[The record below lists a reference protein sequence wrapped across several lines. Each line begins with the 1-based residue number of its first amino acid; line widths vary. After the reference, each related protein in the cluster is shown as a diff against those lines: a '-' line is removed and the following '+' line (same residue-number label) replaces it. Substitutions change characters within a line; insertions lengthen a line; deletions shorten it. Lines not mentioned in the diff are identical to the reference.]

1 MSQEDTYING
11 DLLRLRRE
19 AGGWA
24 INDMAIRACLSVKQV
39 RQLEDGGMSSFY
51 SQSVKATAA
60 KKVGAILGLSPEQVF
75 AETVEPTQEPEAIDT
90 EIVQHAEDKEPV
102 VINAA
107 LAPATLPEAV
117 EAQVEA
123 PVHVVKKPASA
134 PAPAP
139 SAEEPKS
146 KSSLWL
152 IAGLFAA
159 ALAVAAYMQPR
170 EEPASEPAPPLQVV
184 PSEDAASA
192 ASAADVSASAPV
204 EGASMAAVEASS
216 PRPAASVAAPISARS
231 VSTSTA
237 ASAPAAAASKAP

>member
-1 MSQEDTYING
+1 MSQEDIYING

-75 AETVEPTQEPEAIDT
+75 AETVEPSQEPEANET
-90 EIVQHAEDKEPV
+90 ELVQHAEDKDPI

-123 PVHVVKKPASA
+123 LVHVVKKPASA

-204 EGASMAAVEASS
+204 EGASMTAVEASA

-231 VSTSTA
+231 ISTSTA
-237 ASAPAAAASKAP
+237 ASAPAAAASKTP

>member
-1 MSQEDTYING
+1 MSQEDIYING
-11 DLLRLRRE
+11 DLLRLHRE

-24 INDMAIRACLSVKQV
+24 IKDMATRACLSVKQV

-60 KKVGAILGLSPEQVF
+60 KKVGAILGLSTEEVF
-75 AETVEPTQEPEAIDT
+75 AETAEPTQEPEEIET
-90 EIVQHAEDKEPV
+90 EIVQHAEDKDPV
-102 VINAA
+102 VIKAA
-107 LAPATLPEAV
+107 SEPETLPEAF
-117 EAQVEA
+117 EPQAEA
-123 PVHVVKKPASA
+123 PVHVVKKPESA

-184 PSEDAASA
+184 PSEDPASA
-192 ASAADVSASAPV
+192 ASAADMSASAPV
-204 EGASMAAVEASS
+204 EGASMAAFGASS
-216 PRPAASVAAPISARS
+216 PRLAASAAAPITARLAG
-231 VSTSTA
+231 TSTA

>member
-1 MSQEDTYING
+1 MSQEDIYING

-75 AETVEPTQEPEAIDT
+75 AETVEPSQEPEAIET
-90 EIVQHAEDKEPV
+90 EIVHHAEDTDPV
-102 VINAA
+102 VIEAA

-170 EEPASEPAPPLQVV
+170 EEPAAEPAPPLQVV

-231 VSTSTA
+231 VSISTA

>member
-60 KKVGAILGLSPEQVF
+60 KKVGAILGLSPEEVF
-75 AETVEPTQEPEAIDT
+75 ADTVETSREPSAIET
-90 EIVQHAEDKEPV
+90 EVIQHAEDIDPV
-102 VINAA
+102 VIKAS
-107 LAPATLPEAV
+107 LETETLPEAV

-123 PVHVVKKPASA
+123 PIYLVKKPESA
-134 PAPAP
+134 PI
-139 SAEEPKS
+139 AEEPKS

-152 IAGLFAA
+152 IAVLFAA

-170 EEPASEPAPPLQVV
+170 EEPVSEQPPPLQVL
-184 PSEDAASA
+184 PTEDAASA

-204 EGASMAAVEASS
+204 EVASMATLEASS
-216 PRPAASVAAPISARS
+216 PRPAASVATPITVRSAS
-231 VSTSTA
+231 VLTT